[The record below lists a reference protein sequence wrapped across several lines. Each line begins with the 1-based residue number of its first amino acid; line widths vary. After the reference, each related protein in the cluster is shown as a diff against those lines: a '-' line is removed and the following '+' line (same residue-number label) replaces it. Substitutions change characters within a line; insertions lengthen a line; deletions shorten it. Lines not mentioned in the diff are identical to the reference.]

1 MSSGIT
7 HCRKCNK
14 EFKGGVF
21 ASQED
26 KRDVTYEDLCY
37 ECGVKV
43 REQYG
48 NNPVVDRV
56 TKQKEM
62 EAKARLIAVMSI
74 EHVPSNMEA
83 VGLVRGSTARA
94 KNAISDFGAGLKNIV
109 GGEVV
114 AYTQLIADAREQALQ
129 RLKEDA
135 AKLEA
140 DMIVGVRF
148 TSTTIDTGISE
159 ILAYGTAL
167 KRIVD
172 E

>member
-14 EFKGGVF
+14 EFRGGVF

-83 VGLVRGSTARA
+83 IGLVRGSTARA
-94 KNAISDFGAGLKNIV
+94 KNVIEDFGAGLKNIV

-114 AYTQLIADAREQALQ
+114 A
-129 RLKEDA
+129 
-135 AKLEA
+135 
-140 DMIVGVRF
+140 
-148 TSTTIDTGISE
+148 
-159 ILAYGTAL
+159 
-167 KRIVD
+167 
-172 E
+172 

>member
-1 MSSGIT
+1 MPPDIT

-37 ECGVKV
+37 ECGVRV

-48 NNPVVDRV
+48 NNPVVDQV

-62 EAKARLIAVMSI
+62 EGKARLIAVMSI
-74 EHVPSNMEA
+74 EHIPSEME
-83 VGLVRGSTARA
+83 VIGLVRGSTARA
-94 KNAISDFGAGLKNIV
+94 NIV

-114 AYTQLIADAREQALQ
+114 AYTKLIADARDQALQ

-140 DMIVGVRF
+140 DMVVGVRF